1 MPQELAQ
8 LASVW
13 RVFRPASGYR
23 CPSSAIMATKR
34 LTRDFER
41 TLARIETEGAI
52 FAERLQTDEARE
64 VFRPLPNDAS
74 RAS

>member
-1 MPQELAQ
+1 
-8 LASVW
+8 
-13 RVFRPASGYR
+13 
-23 CPSSAIMATKR
+23 MATKR
-34 LTRDFER
+34 LTRDRER
-41 TLARIETEGAI
+41 ILARIETAGAI